1 MSSAKLTLYGMNYY
15 YSQRGQSL
23 FDLLTVPE
31 GLDKE
36 TLVDN
41 ILLRG
46 AEFEVIYSDGDFMR
60 EAVGAWSRK
69 WQRTMEKW
77 ITALSLEYNPIENYD
92 RMEEWTTTDDGH
104 VEGENHS
111 GGNTNTSSNVSAF
124 NSDAMR
130 PDTSSYAHTDSDA
143 NSKTDTNNTN
153 IRTGRAHGNVGV
165 TTSQQMIQSELDLAK
180 WNIYEEL
187 TYLFLGEFVIPLY

>member
-23 FDLLTVPE
+23 FDLLTLPD
-31 GLDKE
+31 GLDKD

-41 ILLRG
+41 IIIRG

-60 EAVGAWSRK
+60 EAIGAWGRK
-69 WQRTMEKW
+69 WHRTMEKW
-77 ITALSLEYNPIENYD
+77 VKALNVDYNPLENYD

-104 VEGENHS
+104 IEGENTNS
-111 GGNTNTSSNVSAF
+111 SNSSSNTNVSAF
-124 NSDAMR
+124 NSDTLR
-130 PDTSSYAHTDSDA
+130 PDSSSVGDASGEASSRTDS
-143 NSKTDTNNTN
+143 TNTN
-153 IRTGRAHGNVGV
+153 IRVGRTHGNIGV
-165 TTSQQMIQSELDLAK
+165 TTSQQMLQSELDIAK

>member
-15 YSQRGQSL
+15 YSQRGKSL

-77 ITALSLEYNPIENYD
+77 IKALLLEYNPIENYD